1 LFVIFHTVVNNF
13 PCFFPWRL
21 SGYCAIENERFKG
34 GRSPTSGQ
42 FAALYLTC
50 RKIGISQ
57 ELEIECGAILNGG
70 SPGWRI
76 VPFLLQWLTV
86 DSEGGVMQR
95 IMLKSKIH
103 RAVLTG
109 ANLDYEGSVAIDPI
123 LLEAADILPNEQVQ
137 VLNVNNGN
145 RITTYAIAAERG
157 SGTIMLNGPAARSG
171 MTGDVVVI
179 LTFAHVDADELAG
192 YSPKII
198 KVDKKNRLI

>member
-1 LFVIFHTVVNNF
+1 
-13 PCFFPWRL
+13 
-21 SGYCAIENERFKG
+21 
-34 GRSPTSGQ
+34 
-42 FAALYLTC
+42 
-50 RKIGISQ
+50 
-57 ELEIECGAILNGG
+57 
-70 SPGWRI
+70 
-76 VPFLLQWLTV
+76 
-86 DSEGGVMQR
+86 MQR